1 MCKAMPYIYI
11 SFPRSSVQYSK
22 NTHLCTDGVPF
33 QIDWRSHDCRFL
45 ALIKEKQNTFD
56 VRAKA
61 LNPKSCNLNRKIRT
75 VVAVSLSSVAAIW
88 SNVDGAVTPLT
99 TFLLWK
105 FGFLL

>member
-1 MCKAMPYIYI
+1 MCKAMPYIFL
-11 SFPRSSVQYSK
+11 SRSEFSVQYSK

-105 FGFLL
+105 FGLLL